1 MAKEGAERIDYARVA
16 PGAYEAVLGLEKYL
30 TRERFDRKLL
40 HLVKY
45 RASLINGCAHCLEMH
60 AKEAVAEGEDPVRLY
75 TLAAWEETPLFTP
88 KERAALRWTEAVTLV
103 QDGHV
108 PDEVYEA
115 VRNEFTEKEIVDL
128 TLAIIAINAWNRL
141 AIPFRSPVGGYV
153 PRSAETK
160 VQPRPP
166 RGRGHEAPGT

>member
-1 MAKEGAERIDYARVA
+1 MTEDVGPRIDYAKAA

-30 TRERFDRKLL
+30 AREHFDRKLL

-60 AKEAVAEGEDPVRLY
+60 AKDAIAEGEDPVRLY
-75 TLAAWEETPLFTP
+75 TVAAWEETPLFTP

-103 QDGHV
+103 HDGHV
-108 PDEVYEA
+108 PDEVYEE
-115 VRNEFTEKEIVDL
+115 VRKHFSEKELVDL

-141 AIPFRSPVGGYV
+141 AIPFRSPVGNY
-153 PRSAETK
+153 
-160 VQPRPP
+160 QPRTPKTK
-166 RGRGHEAPGT
+166 G

>member
-1 MAKEGAERIDYARVA
+1 MTEDVGPRIDYAKVA

-30 TRERFDRKLL
+30 AREHFDRKLL

-60 AKEAVAEGEDPVRLY
+60 AKDAIAEGEDPVRLY
-75 TLAAWEETPLFTP
+75 TVAAWEETPLFTP

-103 QDGHV
+103 HDSHV
-108 PDEVYEA
+108 PDEVYEEA
-115 VRNEFTEKEIVDL
+115 RKHFSEKELVDL

-141 AIPFRSPVGGYV
+141 AIPFRSPVGNY
-153 PRSAETK
+153 
-160 VQPRPP
+160 QPR
-166 RGRGHEAPGT
+166 APKTKG